1 MGNCMRLFMMF
12 AFLVCLP
19 LSAYA
24 GQPSQTGQ
32 TGPQYRLVAGTE
44 LIADIVRDILP
55 AQTEILVLVPAAS
68 CPGHHDMR
76 AADMA
81 FFSKADRVLLHGWQ
95 KNAPGIA
102 EATQAANLPNDATN
116 IVQTRG
122 SFLVPE
128 NQIAASRE
136 IAAHLAS
143 LAGVDA
149 RILEKRLAD
158 RITRIT
164 ALEGNLL
171 ALLAPYRDT
180 PALSAEMQ
188 AEFVRWAGLKVVGEY
203 GRAEDMSPGAL
214 MSLADAGKNAGVK
227 VVVDNLQS
235 GAEAGLP
242 LARDLGAAHVGF
254 SNFPGYTPET
264 GEYES
269 LLTLNVKLLLG
280 ALGAR

>member
-1 MGNCMRLFMMF
+1 MGNVKGFFVVL
-12 AFLVCLP
+12 ALVVCLP
-19 LSAYA
+19 LSVYA

-32 TGPQYRLVAGTE
+32 TGQQYRLVAGTE
-44 LIADIVRDILP
+44 LIADIVRDLLP
-55 AQTEILVLVPAAS
+55 ARTEILVLVPAAS

-81 FFSKADRVLLHGWQ
+81 FFSKADRILLHVWQ
-95 KNAPGIA
+95 KKSPGIA
-102 EATQAANLPNDATN
+102 EATQAANLPKEAIN
-116 IVQTRG
+116 IVQIRG

-149 RILEKRLAD
+149 QILEKRLD
-158 RITRIT
+158 ERITRIT
-164 ALEGNLL
+164 ALADNLT
-171 ALLAPYRDT
+171 ALLAPYSGT

-188 AEFVRWAGLKVVGEY
+188 AEFVRWAGLQVVDEY
-203 GRAEDMSPGAL
+203 GRAEDMSPGTL
-214 MSLADAGKNAGVK
+214 MALADAGKKAGVK

-242 LARDLGAAHVGF
+242 LARELGAAQVGF
-254 SNFPGYTPET
+254 SNFPGYIPEA

-269 LLTLNVKLLLG
+269 LLSLNVKLLLG
-280 ALGAR
+280 ALGAH